1 MRPDILRQIF
11 YFAIYVLL
19 QLPVLYRLVLFDSA
33 FGFFYVGF
41 ILFLP
46 RLQNRMTSLL
56 LAFLSGLLVDIFSNT
71 LGIHALASTLIAYV
85 RIPWLVFTRGVDDD
99 DAPISV
105 FALGLSGLLL
115 YVIPL
120 IFLHHSVIFLV
131 EHGSFSLFGTT
142 LKRIVLSTLF
152 TSTLLV
158 TTNYLLAT
166 KRRRL

>member
-1 MRPDILRQIF
+1 MRQDIIRQIF
-11 YFAIYVLL
+11 YFIIYVLL
-19 QLPVLYRLVLFDSA
+19 QLPVIYRLVLFDSA
-33 FGFFYVGF
+33 FGFFYVGY

-46 RLQNRMTSLL
+46 RLQSKVTTLL
-56 LAFLSGLLVDIFSNT
+56 LAFFSGLLVDVFSNT

-85 RIPWLVFTRGVDDD
+85 RLPWLVFTRGVDDD

-105 FALGLSGLLL
+105 FALGLRGLLL
-115 YVIPL
+115 YVVPL

-131 EHGSFSLFGTT
+131 EHGSFSLFGMT
-142 LKRIVLSTLF
+142 LRRIFLSTIF
-152 TSTLLV
+152 TSAILV